1 MGRFDLRP
9 PRAKAALLVVIAA
22 AASIFETGL
31 PLDTAVLAQQPTGSI
46 PTVTGTPTG
55 PTVAVDPSLGQVDVY
70 AGPSSFNYPA
80 IGVLLTGIRVPALGR
95 AVGINDWIMIRYPG
109 VPGSTAWVYALYVS
123 LSATGG
129 ADLPRVEV
137 PPTPT
142 PASTPTINPTLA
154 AAFIPVENATRL
166 PTFTPAAPL
175 AVPTFVDLAR
185 APGRIPVGLLILGFV
200 VVGVLGT
207 MISFL
212 RGR

>member
-1 MGRFDLRP
+1 MAVVLVAAACVVGRGSM
-9 PRAKAALLVVIAA
+9 ALLPAH
-22 AASIFETGL
+22 
-31 PLDTAVLAQQPTGSI
+31 AQQPTGSI

-55 PTVAVDPSLGQVDVY
+55 PLVSVDPSLGQVRVY

-80 IGVLLTGIRVPALGR
+80 IGVLLTGQKVPALGR
-95 AVGINDWIMIRYPG
+95 AVGNNDWIMIRYEG
-109 VPGSTAWVYALYVS
+109 VPGATAWVYALYVS
-123 LSATGG
+123 LTGSG
-129 ADLPRVEV
+129 GQELPRVDV

-154 AAFIPVENATRL
+154 AAFIPAENATRL
-166 PTFTPAAPL
+166 PTFTPPAPL
-175 AVPTFVDLAR
+175 AVPTFIDDTRGAS
-185 APGRIPVGLLILGFV
+185 RIPVGLLILGFA

>member
-1 MGRFDLRP
+1 MLYRRLLLFVS
-9 PRAKAALLVVIAA
+9 AVALGGWLSLGLTATTLVV
-22 AASIFETGL
+22 
-31 PLDTAVLAQQPTGSI
+31 AQQPTGSI

-55 PTVAVDPSLGQVDVY
+55 PTVAVDPSLGQIDVY

-80 IGVLLTGIRVPALGR
+80 IGVLLTGDSVPALAR
-95 AVGINDWIMIRYPG
+95 AQGNDDWIMIRYPG
-109 VPGSTAWVYALYVS
+109 VPGSVGWVYALYVS
-123 LSATGG
+123 LTGTGG
-129 ADLPRVEV
+129 ADLPRVDI

-154 AAFIPVENATRL
+154 AAFIPAVNATRL
-166 PTFTPAAPL
+166 PTFTPPAPQ
-175 AVPTFVDLAR
+175 AIPTFANEANR
-185 APGRIPVGLLILGFV
+185 AGRIPVGLLIFGFA